1 MPSERLTIS
10 VVLGGRKV
18 QLDINRA
25 DEQVYRNAAQRLNE
39 MISFYR
45 KNYSEVDG
53 EMILLMS
60 AYNAVVNHLTEKKLA
75 KDDIDKLEAS
85 FSQLSKELKDSL
97 SE

>member
-60 AYNAVVNHLTEKKLA
+60 AYNAVVNHLAEKKLA
-75 KDDIDKLEAS
+75 KDDIDELEAS